1 MRRVRNNN
9 RSNNPAVM
17 FAAGLESIVSDQL
30 CNPSKFDEEELKA
43 IERKANKKAPS
54 ENLFSLLCRQL
65 FWGKP
70 AC

>member
-1 MRRVRNNN
+1 
-9 RSNNPAVM
+9 M

-30 CNPSKFDEEELKA
+30 CNPSKFDDEELKA